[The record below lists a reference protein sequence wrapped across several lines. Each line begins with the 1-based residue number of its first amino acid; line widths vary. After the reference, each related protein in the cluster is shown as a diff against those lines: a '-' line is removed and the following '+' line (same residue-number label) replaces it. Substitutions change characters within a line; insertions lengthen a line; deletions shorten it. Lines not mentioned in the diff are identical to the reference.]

1 LHGTQEE
8 SAGAGPRCAVEEAL
22 GDVED
27 NIDVA
32 VVMYVL
38 NEE

>member
-1 LHGTQEE
+1 
-8 SAGAGPRCAVEEAL
+8 L

-38 NEE
+38 NEEWYNIQLLIDLPASS